1 MEHKD
6 IDIQCIWSEDNPVDI
21 MTKNTSEAYFMK
33 HVKKITKREL
43 WELVDTGRENV
54 NNTRVTD
61 HVIIRDKTG
70 YSSPSLAEVV
80 GLNIRTVGY
89 WSRDIGLV
97 SNEITNI

>member
-1 MEHKD
+1 MVEHKD

-61 HVIIRDKTG
+61 DVISRDKNE
-70 YSSPSLAEVV
+70 YPSHTIAEVV
-80 GLNIRTVGY
+80 YGKHDNDWI
-89 WSRDIGLV
+89 LV
-97 SNEITNI
+97 TR